1 MLTHGLMGEGSNPPA
16 SGHTHTIAGSSERG
30 FKSHSSQVFGPQV
43 MVHAHRPPP
52 STRFLSSAVERDT
65 SNVEVSRSNRLGSS
79 SFCVCCC
86 FVLCPVTFACLLP
99 VAQRLNFGALGMGR
113 GQVPVPLPS
122 TIYHQRSRG
131 LVVLTLDFESN
142 NRRFD
147 PGRDL
152 KLSFFFGWVGFGCV
166 S

>member
-1 MLTHGLMGEGSNPPA
+1 
-16 SGHTHTIAGSSERG
+16 
-30 FKSHSSQVFGPQV
+30 

-79 SFCVCCC
+79 SFCVCCR
-86 FVLCPVTFACLLP
+86 FVLGPVTFACLLP

-122 TIYHQRSRG
+122 NIHHQRSRG

-152 KLSFFFGWVGFGCV
+152 KLSFFLLGLALVVCHEILTCPCHRPITIAKKRRSDRDSNPGPR
-166 S
+166 